1 MSVATSARNG
11 AIRVPDTRLF
21 TKLRGHRG
29 RSIRMKPGTMSK
41 KKPIVTPIPAR
52 IEPSSSPR

>member
-21 TKLRGHRG
+21 TKLRSHNG
-29 RSIRMKPGTMSK
+29 RSIRTKPTTMANA
-41 KKPIVTPIPAR
+41 IR
-52 IEPSSSPR
+52 IRNTRTYVPNTRHA